1 MKGRPNPRGFTL
13 IELLVVIAIIAV
25 LIALLLPAVQAAR
38 EAARRAQCLNNL
50 KQLGLAAHNYI
61 SVNNVYPCQSVQN
74 TSQWAWEPSWVAAIL
89 PQMEQTQVYN
99 AINFNLPMLEIGFVN
114 PVATG
119 GMANSTAGLITIASL
134 ICPSE
139 SLTHPASF
147 AGTWGQSSYAGNY
160 GGPGMVSSCN
170 GIIIPPR
177 GDLFVSS
184 PNLGPV
190 TLASATDGT
199 SNTAMFSEHLLGY
212 ASALT
217 DNAATSLAVIGSP
230 YAKRALFQVNS
241 VSPVPDQGG
250 AGVTMALNLI
260 SGCKALP
267 AGTEPSADASQGAN
281 WMFTQGFDTLDV
293 SYSHVMTPNT
303 LSCTGAESGFFG
315 AQGNFTSDGSGG
327 GWLGASTAC
336 SNHPGGVNVAMG
348 DGSVK
353 FIKDS
358 ISYQTW
364 WALGT
369 RNLGEVL
376 SSDSY

>member
-1 MKGRPNPRGFTL
+1 
-13 IELLVVIAIIAV
+13 
-25 LIALLLPAVQAAR
+25 
-38 EAARRAQCLNNL
+38 
-50 KQLGLAAHNYI
+50 
-61 SVNNVYPCQSVQN
+61 
-74 TSQWAWEPSWVAAIL
+74 
-89 PQMEQTQVYN
+89 
-99 AINFNLPMLEIGFVN
+99 
-114 PVATG
+114 
-119 GMANSTAGLITIASL
+119 
-134 ICPSE
+134 
-139 SLTHPASF
+139 
-147 AGTWGQSSYAGNY
+147 
-160 GGPGMVSSCN
+160 
-170 GIIIPPR
+170 
-177 GDLFVSS
+177 
-184 PNLGPV
+184 
-190 TLASATDGT
+190 
-199 SNTAMFSEHLLGY
+199 LGY

-230 YAKRALFQVNS
+230 YAKRALYMVNS
-241 VSPVPDQGG
+241 VAPSPDKGA
-250 AGVTMALNLI
+250 AGVAVALSLI

-293 SYSHVMTPNT
+293 SYGHVMTPNP

-315 AQGNFTSDGSGG
+315 AQGNFPSDGSGG

-336 SNHPGGVNVAMG
+336 SNHPGGVNVSMG

-353 FIKDS
+353 FIKDT